1 MKYPALGISQHFRRG
16 GGGWPSPIA
25 LGEFINQDF
34 TTLGALGDY
43 TIVNPASTIS
53 LSGGYLRLENNPG
66 SGGFGNYIQY
76 DAWGS
81 SSLRKFVYEWLV
93 IPRNTTLT
101 SYGVSAGIIS
111 TNANATVSVSGFF
124 GLYTGGGPVQIYI
137 NGAAVGS
144 ASGNLSY
151 NLGDRIRL
159 IFERDELTY
168 TITAINTDNGNAS
181 VTTNHTVSSSD
192 IGNAVNTVGK
202 PVLYSNGGTQD
213 IEYFL
218 ASSNEWK
225 NADLL
230 IEGDSIAYS
239 YSATTLGASYSH
251 SFESSRATSKI
262 AIHATPGDKTQ
273 DVLNTMNELLML
285 NPKNV
290 LLVIGGNDI
299 LFAVSAPTYEANYL
313 SIVNQLV
320 ANGTTVYLAYNTPRT
335 ATDIRAINTYIAS
348 GTFSAYTKIPEFFD
362 DLLDGV
368 YNLAP
373 AYDSGDGTHPN
384 NAGHAVLDGILD
396 TYFDPITP

>member
-1 MKYPALGISQHFRRG
+1 MLGSGRISPMFRRG
-16 GGGWPSPIA
+16 GGGWPSPVA
-25 LGEFINQDF
+25 LGEFIDQDF
-34 TTLGALGDY
+34 TALGSLGDY
-43 TIVNPASTIS
+43 TILNPASAIS
-53 LSGGYLRLENNPG
+53 LTGGYLRTVNNSG
-66 SGGFGNYIQY
+66 LGGFGNYIRF
-76 DAWGS
+76 DAHGS
-81 SSLRKFVYEWLV
+81 SSLRKYTYEWLV
-93 IPRNTTLT
+93 IPRDRTAT
-101 SYGVSAGIIS
+101 SFGVTAGIIS
-111 TNANATVSVSGFF
+111 TNANATVSVGGFF
-124 GLYTGGGPVQIYI
+124 GLYTGGGPVQVYI

-168 TITAINTDNGNAS
+168 TVTAINTDNGNAS
-181 VTTNHTVSSSD
+181 VTTSHTVSSSD

-213 IEYFL
+213 IEYFT
-218 ASSNEWK
+218 ASSDEWK

-239 YSATTLGASYSH
+239 YSAATLGASYSH
-251 SFESSRATSKI
+251 SFEASRSTSKI

-273 DVLNTMNELLML
+273 DVLNTMSELLML

-299 LFAVSAPTYEANYL
+299 LFGVAGVTYQANYL

-335 ATDIRAINTYIAS
+335 ATDIRAINTYINS
-348 GTFSAYTKIPEFFD
+348 GTFSAYTKIPEFFN

-373 AYDSGDGTHPN
+373 AYNSGDGTHPN
-384 NAGHAVLDGILD
+384 SAGHTVLDGILD
-396 TYFDPITP
+396 TYFNPIIP